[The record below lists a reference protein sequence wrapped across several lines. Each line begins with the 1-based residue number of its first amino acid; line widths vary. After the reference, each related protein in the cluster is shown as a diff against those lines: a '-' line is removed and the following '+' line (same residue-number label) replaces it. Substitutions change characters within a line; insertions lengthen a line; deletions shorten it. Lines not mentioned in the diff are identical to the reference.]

1 MAEQRVNQYLTTNMK
16 NNIVQHLLKNS
27 QGGVLRKGAVCE
39 AAEAFAVNRKTISR
53 LWKAATEM
61 MENGEPAHMVGKV
74 KGYKRGEKKKVD
86 EVKVRS
92 LSVLERSSYRVM
104 APKLGVSKTTIC
116 RWVKDK
122 QLRPHTS
129 AIKPHLTDLNKLAR
143 LKWCL
148 SQLQPNIIART
159 VAFNE
164 MRNVVHIDEKWFY
177 LTKSAD
183 RYYLLPDEEEPQRSC
198 RSKRFITK
206 VMFLCAVGRPHFGPN
221 GETLFDG
228 KLGIF
233 PFTEMVPAQRNSKNR
248 PRGTLETKPIPA
260 VTQAVTREWLIN
272 KIIPAIH
279 SKWPTSASKEIYIQQ
294 DNAKPHISTT
304 DPEFEE
310 AANSNGFKIQLICQP
325 PNSPDTNILDLGF
338 FRAIQS
344 LKDKKACSNVDELLQ
359 NVSMAYEEL
368 TPQTLNK
375 VFLTL
380 QSVLS
385 EILEVQGGNNYKIP
399 HMNKDRLE
407 RIGALPNVLE
417 VEERVVRDV
426 LEYLALPQNNDGSS
440 YDIGDLATA
449 FGY

>member
-1 MAEQRVNQYLTTNMK
+1 MK
-16 NNIVQHLLKNS
+16 NNIVQHLLKNN
-27 QGGVLRKGAVCE
+27 QGGVLQKGAVCE

-53 LWKAATEM
+53 LWKAATEK

-104 APKLGVSKTTIC
+104 APKLGVSKTTI
-116 RWVKDK
+116 
-122 QLRPHTS
+122 
-129 AIKPHLTDLNKLAR
+129 
-143 LKWCL
+143 
-148 SQLQPNIIART
+148 
-159 VAFNE
+159 F
-164 MRNVVHIDEKWFY
+164 HIDEKWFY

-183 RYYLLPDEEEPQRSC
+183 RYYLLSDEEEPQRSC

-221 GETLFDG
+221 GERHFSFHINGTS
-228 KLGIF
+228 
-233 PFTEMVPAQRNSKNR
+233 TEEFQ
-248 PRGTLETKPIPA
+248 EQTKRHIGDKA
-260 VTQAVTREWLIN
+260 HSSSDTSSDKGVAHQQ
-272 KIIPAIH
+272 AIH

-294 DNAKPHISTT
+294 DNVKPHISTA

-385 EILEVQGGNNYKIP
+385 EILEVQGGNNYRIP

-440 YDIGDLATA
+440 HDIGDLATA

>member
-1 MAEQRVNQYLTTNMK
+1 MEQQRVNQYLSTNMK

-27 QGGVLRKGAVCE
+27 EGGVLRKGAVYE
-39 AAEAFAVNRKTISR
+39 AAEAFGVNRKTISR
-53 LWKAATEM
+53 LWKAATAM

-74 KGYKRGEKKKVD
+74 KGYKRGEKTTVD
-86 EVKVRS
+86 EERVRT
-92 LSVLERSSYRVM
+92 LSVLERSTYRVM
-104 APKLGVSKTTIC
+104 APKLGVSKMTIC
-116 RWVKDK
+116 RWVKEG
-122 QLRPHTS
+122 QLKPHTS
-129 AIKPHLTDLNKLAR
+129 AVKPHLTEVNKLAR

-148 SQLQPNIIART
+148 SQLQPNISSAGK
-159 VAFNE
+159 VAYNE

-183 RYYLLPDEEEPQRSC
+183 RYYLLPDEEEPHRSC
-198 RSKRFITK
+198 KSKRFITK
-206 VMFLCAVGRPHFGPN
+206 VMWCAVSRPHFGPN

-233 PFTEMVPAQRNSKNR
+233 PFTEILPAKRSSKNR

-260 VTQAVTREWLIN
+260 VTQEMTREWLIT

-279 SKWPTSASKEIYIQQ
+279 SKWPTSACKEIYIQQ

-304 DPEFEE
+304 DPQFEE

-325 PNSPDTNILDLGF
+325 PNSPDTNILDLSF

-344 LKDKKACSNVDELLQ
+344 LKDKKPCNNVDELLQ
-359 NVSMAYEEL
+359 NVREAYEEL

-380 QSVLS
+380 QSVLT
-385 EILEVQGGNNYKIP
+385 EILEVKGGNNYKIP

-440 YDIGDLATA
+440 YDIGALATA

>member
-16 NNIVQHLLKNS
+16 NNIVQHLLKNN

-39 AAEAFAVNRKTISR
+39 AAEAFGVNRKTISR

-74 KGYKRGEKKKVD
+74 KGYKRGEKKTVD

-129 AIKPHLTDLNKLAR
+129 AVKPHLTDLNKLAR

-148 SQLQPNIIART
+148 SQLQSNIIAGK

-177 LTKSAD
+177 LTKSVD
-183 RYYLLPDEEEPQRSC
+183 RYYLLPGEEEPPRSC

-206 VMFLCAVGRPHFGPN
+206 VMFLCAVSSQHFGPN
-221 GETLFDG
+221 GVTLFDG
-228 KLGIF
+228 KIGIF
-233 PFTEMVPAQRNSKNR
+233 PFTEMVPAQRSSRNR
-248 PRGTLETKPIPA
+248 PRGTSETKPIPA
-260 VTQAVTREWLIN
+260 VTQAVIREWLIN

-294 DNAKPHISTT
+294 DNAKPHISTA
-304 DPEFEE
+304 DPE
-310 AANSNGFKIQLICQP
+310 
-325 PNSPDTNILDLGF
+325 
-338 FRAIQS
+338 AIQS
-344 LKDKKACSNVDELLQ
+344 LKDKKACNNVDELLQ

-399 HMNKDRLE
+399 HMTKDRLE

-417 VEERVVRDV
+417 VEERCVGV
-426 LEYLALPQNNDGSS
+426 PS
-440 YDIGDLATA
+440 TA
-449 FGY
+449 SE